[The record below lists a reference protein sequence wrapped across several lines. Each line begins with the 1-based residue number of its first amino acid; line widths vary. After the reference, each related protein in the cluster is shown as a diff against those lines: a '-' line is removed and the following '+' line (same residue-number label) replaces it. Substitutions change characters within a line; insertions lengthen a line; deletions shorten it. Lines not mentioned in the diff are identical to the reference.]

1 MTIAQPV
8 SPTDPPTQPDP
19 RGESA
24 RAAGSAGPA
33 QAAGRL
39 SFAPAPGRAPLARM
53 LRAQTAMEFKLL
65 MRNGEQVGLTLI
77 VPLLLLVFFNLP
89 MLYSLDGR
97 RIDFVA
103 PSILALA
110 VMSAAFTG
118 LAIGTAFERKYLV
131 LKRLGATALPRAAL
145 IGGKTLAVLLV
156 EVVQCALIC
165 ALAFALGW
173 HPHGDP
179 LLAVLLLVLG
189 TLAFGGLGLL
199 VAGTLRAEV
208 VLGVA
213 NLAWLVLMFC
223 GGIALP
229 LDRFGSGTADVLR
242 LLPSAALS
250 DGLHRVLQHG
260 ELPGWGPVLTLAV
273 WAAASLAAAA
283 RWFRWE

>member
-1 MTIAQPV
+1 
-8 SPTDPPTQPDP
+8 
-19 RGESA
+19 
-24 RAAGSAGPA
+24 
-33 QAAGRL
+33 
-39 SFAPAPGRAPLARM
+39 M
-53 LRAQTAMEFKLL
+53 LRAQTRMEFRLL

-89 MLYSLDGR
+89 LLYSLAGR

-131 LKRLGATALPRAAL
+131 LKRLGATALPRSVL
-145 IGGKTLAVLLV
+145 IGGKTLAILIL
-156 EVVQCALIC
+156 ELAQAALIS
-165 ALAFALGW
+165 AVALGLGW
-173 HPHGDP
+173 RPQGNP
-179 LLAVLLLVLG
+179 AAAVLLIALG

-199 VAGTLRAEV
+199 VAGALRAEV
-208 VLGVA
+208 VLAVA
-213 NLAWLVLMFC
+213 NLLWLILMFC

-229 LDRFGSGTADVLR
+229 LSRFGGFADALR

-250 DGLHRVLQHG
+250 DGLHAVLSDG
-260 ELPGWGPVLTLAV
+260 GWPGWGPVLTLAV
-273 WAAASLAAAA
+273 WAAAGLSAAA

>member
-1 MTIAQPV
+1 
-8 SPTDPPTQPDP
+8 
-19 RGESA
+19 
-24 RAAGSAGPA
+24 
-33 QAAGRL
+33 
-39 SFAPAPGRAPLARM
+39 M
-53 LRAQTAMEFKLL
+53 LRTQTAMEFKLL

-77 VPLLLLVFFNLP
+77 VPLLLLLFFNMPL
-89 MLYSLDGR
+89 LYSLEGR

-110 VMSAAFTG
+110 IMSSAFTG

-131 LKRLGATALPRAAL
+131 LKRLGATALPRSVL
-145 IGGKTLAVLLV
+145 IGGKTLAVLLL
-156 EVVQCALIC
+156 ELLQAALIC
-165 ALAFALGW
+165 ALALALGW
-173 HPHGDP
+173 HPHGSP
-179 LLAVLLLVLG
+179 LAVVLLLVLG

-208 VLGVA
+208 VLAAA

-229 LDRFGSGTADVLR
+229 LAKFGDDAAEVLR

-250 DGLHRVLQHG
+250 EGLHDVLQRG
-260 ELPGWGPVLTLAV
+260 DWPSWGTVLTLAV
-273 WAAASLAAAA
+273 WAAGSLAAAA